1 MATQTLQ
8 ERTGKVVARGNPLTL
23 LGPELKAGDKAP
35 DLRLTAGDFS
45 TKTLDDLTDHG
56 KNAVML
62 ITVPSLDT
70 GVCSTESATFNKRFG
85 ELPDNVKTYVVSM
98 DLPFAQARW
107 CGAQGD
113 DVKLGMLSDFKDHSF
128 GYNYGVR
135 AKENGLLARA
145 IIVVGSDRAIKYVQI
160 VPELTSEPNYDEAI
174 NAAKNAA

>member
-8 ERTGKVVARGNPLTL
+8 ERTGKLVARGNPMTL
-23 LGPELKAGDKAP
+23 LGPELKPGDKAP
-35 DLRLTAGDFS
+35 DVRLTAGDFS

-56 KNAVML
+56 KRAVML

-70 GVCSTESATFNKRFG
+70 GVCSTESATFNRRIG
-85 ELPDNVKTYVVSM
+85 ELPANVKAYVVSM

-113 DVKLGMLSDFKDHSF
+113 VKLEMLSDFKDHTF

-145 IIVVGSDRAIKYVQI
+145 IIIIGGDQTIKYVQL
-160 VPELTSEPNYDEAI
+160 VPELTNEPNYDEAFT
-174 NAAKNAA
+174 AAQSAVK